1 MATFIS
7 AIIAANIAANNSR
20 QLREEEKEEKR
31 RKQEELCTNLLLMRG
46 ESENMEIGVTEK
58 VRSTNII
65 CNINCGKSDWFVYIE
80 EEKIRMENF
89 EACLQEIIKR
99 YNPLRFQIIPYAID
113 KQYCIVDA
121 YRVVFVVNESQQKKG
136 SEYVNERCFK

>member
-1 MATFIS
+1 MATFIP
-7 AIIAANIAANNSR
+7 AIMAANIAANNSR

-58 VRSTNII
+58 VKSTSII
-65 CNINCGKSDWFVYIE
+65 CNINYSKSDWFVYIE

-99 YNPLRFQIIPYAID
+99 YNPLRFQIIPYSVD
-113 KQYCIVDA
+113 KQFFLINA
-121 YRVVFVVNESQQKKG
+121 YRVVFVVNESQQEKD
-136 SEYVNERCFK
+136 SEYINERCFK